1 MLSYQV
7 GTTFLL
13 GDHIPSHSHASQ
25 EESPAVTARE
35 WEMST
40 ELLLAQLILLF
51 VLDTQWHSPPQI
63 PEPASHLFA
72 LRTRRGSA
80 FLPAHTPGAALL
92 TKQPSVLLLRLR
104 CFESH
109 GFHPNLDNF
118 FLSKLTFFALLEK
131 SDIKFSSLLLL
142 SHPYCQFG
150 NQNTQSWAP
159 LGPTRATWLRGSA
172 CTEQPARAVPQFVM
186 LW

>member
-51 VLDTQWHSPPQI
+51 VLDTQ
-63 PEPASHLFA
+63 
-72 LRTRRGSA
+72 
-80 FLPAHTPGAALL
+80 
-92 TKQPSVLLLRLR
+92 
-104 CFESH
+104 
-109 GFHPNLDNF
+109 
-118 FLSKLTFFALLEK
+118 
-131 SDIKFSSLLLL
+131 
-142 SHPYCQFG
+142 
-150 NQNTQSWAP
+150 
-159 LGPTRATWLRGSA
+159 
-172 CTEQPARAVPQFVM
+172 
-186 LW
+186 